1 MGNKRRDGE
10 RIMGLDG
17 FHSINTYV
25 MPKRTE
31 AEVSIT
37 ENFDVT
43 ALNEFLK
50 KYNEEHGTNIKLF
63 HAICTAMA
71 RTIYHRPKMN
81 IFIAGRR
88 YYQRN
93 EITFSFVVKRTF
105 DDHSEESLMF
115 MKAEPDMNLESI
127 SKMILGDVNKVRNE
141 PIENNDID
149 KLMATVGK
157 LPRPLLT
164 ALFKA
169 VEIMEYHGVVP
180 AGLTNGDPN
189 YSTMLL
195 SNLGSIGSSS
205 CYHHLSNYGTCSLM
219 GTIGKM
225 QDELKLKADGS
236 VENRTVVDM
245 TFTIDERIA
254 DGFYFAKSLRIV
266 KYLFEH
272 PECLLEQI
280 SEPVPVDL

>member
-1 MGNKRRDGE
+1 
-10 RIMGLDG
+10 MGLDG

-81 IFIAGRR
+81 IFISGRR

-180 AGLTNGDPN
+180 ASLTNGDPN

-225 QDELKLKADGS
+225 HDELKLKEDGG
-236 VENRTVVDM
+236 VESRTVVDM

-266 KYLFEH
+266 KYLFAH